1 MPITRDNHYVPI
13 WYQRGFLEPGCAQL
27 AYRDL
32 KPAAHQ
38 LPDGSLRPG
47 RARFKS
53 SPKQCFVQRDLYTTA
68 FGDLLNDEIERR
80 LFGQIDDDGAPAIKS
95 LIGEDPS
102 DWHKHFEMIFRFIDI
117 QKLRT
122 PKGLDWLKMSYPHLS
137 QNELMMEMQ
146 SIQAMHCTIWMEGV
160 REIVSAGDSEVK
172 FIISDHPV
180 TIYNHGVPPDADG
193 CRYPLDPSIAL
204 KGSQTIYP
212 LDRDHCL
219 ILTNFEY
226 AKHKNAAPLEKR
238 TFARNFRTS
247 FTRTDTFVRTR
258 RLSADDVRQINRV
271 IKARAR
277 RYVAAGR
284 EEWLDPEVGDVTPW
298 DSLKEVLRPPQEAL
312 WRFGGDIFAGFE
324 NGRVYYQDAFGRTEK
339 EADFLRK
346 PPPKVDLSA
355 RDICG
360 CGSGRSF
367 GTCCQPLPQQLRPT
381 WTEIG
386 IRERNL
392 ILCRE
397 IEEILGLD
405 KGLDW
410 LGVRRALSDEQ
421 IREVHS
427 IYRALWPIETDILQL
442 LPKPDGRPRA
452 VYTGLLHPMAIMEF
466 AFGSALYFGEL
477 IIESPFIHAANMRPE
492 FSPIENPRSY
502 HQDFI
507 KTLFL
512 FLKLMPL
519 VEAGYVNLIPNP
531 TVFDIHLHR
540 QMMMMAKARSAGSPI
555 SPAEDKRLL
564 RLVDEDERRSLM
576 LMPEEYHR
584 AQLRKMSPDLDAYSR
599 DAAIAGIRR
608 LRELDPLAAV
618 QDGLMDSGGKDGGQL
633 SSFRMGPNFEMALY
647 LAQATGAS
655 IITDSPH
662 RWKEIQLAVLRQGG
676 RQPAEV
682 ADFARALAATPLGFV
697 NEMEDFMRVSATG
710 AYEGYGPLFRDVSN
724 YLSELGHQGAK
735 PNWDAQLASRLE
747 HLNREAQ
754 RQMKQTVPSF
764 TQGVVRGIFPSH
776 GIQHNNVNRLLL
788 MSSSEHHLPSV
799 PMAFFIEPAPAQKA

>member
-13 WYQRGFLEPGCAQL
+13 WYQRGFLEPDCTQL

-32 KPAAHQ
+32 KPDVHQ
-38 LPDGSLRPG
+38 LPDGRLRPG
-47 RARFKS
+47 SSRFKS
-53 SPKQCFVQRDLYTTA
+53 SPKQCFFQRDLYTTA
-68 FGDLLNDEIERR
+68 FGDLLNDEIERL
-80 LFGQIDDDGAPAIKS
+80 LFGKIDADGAPAIRS
-95 LIGEDPS
+95 LIGEDPGA
-102 DWHKHFEMIFRFIDI
+102 WHKHFGMIFRFIDS

-122 PKGLDWLKMSYPHLS
+122 PKGLDWLKMSYPRLS

-146 SIQAMHCTIWMEGV
+146 GIQAMHCTIWTEGV
-160 REIVSAGDSEVK
+160 REIVSAADSEVK

-226 AKHKNAAPLEKR
+226 AKDKNAAPIEKR

-247 FTRTDTFVRTR
+247 ITRTDAFARTR
-258 RLSADDVRQINRV
+258 RLSADDVRRINRV
-271 IKARAR
+271 IKARAH
-277 RYVAAGR
+277 RYIAAGR

-298 DSLKEVLRPPQEAL
+298 DSLREMLRPPKEAI
-312 WRFGGDIFAGFE
+312 WRFGGELFAGFE
-324 NGRVYYQDAFGRTEK
+324 DGRVYYQDAFGRTEK
-339 EADFLRK
+339 ESDFLKK
-346 PPPKVDLSA
+346 PPPKVALTA
-355 RDICG
+355 RDVCG
-360 CGSGRSF
+360 CGSGKSF
-367 GTCCQPLPQQLRPT
+367 SACCQPLPQHLRPI
-381 WTEIG
+381 WTERG

-392 ILCRE
+392 MLYRG
-397 IEEILGLD
+397 IEGILGLD
-405 KGLDW
+405 KAPDW
-410 LGVRRALSDEQ
+410 LEVRRALSDEQ
-421 IREVHS
+421 IRDVHS
-427 IYRALWPIETDILQL
+427 LYQALWPIETDILQL

-452 VYTGLLHPMAIMEF
+452 VYTGFLHPSAIMEF

-477 IIESPFIHAANMRPE
+477 IIESPFPHAANMRPE
-492 FSPIENPRSY
+492 FSPIHNPRSY

-507 KTLFL
+507 KNVVL

-519 VEAGYVNLIPNP
+519 VELGYVNLIPNP
-531 TVFDIHLHR
+531 TVFDTHLHH
-540 QMMMMAKARSAGSPI
+540 QMMQMAKARSAGSLI
-555 SPAEDKRLL
+555 SPDEDKRTM
-564 RLVDEDERRSLM
+564 RLMDQDHRRSLM
-576 LMPEEYHR
+576 SMPEEYHR
-584 AQLRKMSPDLDAYSR
+584 AQWREMLPDLDAYVR

-618 QDGLMDSGGKDGGQL
+618 QEGLMDGGKDSGQY
-633 SSFRMGPNFEMALY
+633 SSFRMAPNFEMALY

-655 IITDSPH
+655 IVTDSPH
-662 RWKEIQLAVLRQGG
+662 RWKEVQLAVLRQGG
-676 RQPAEV
+676 CQPPDVAE
-682 ADFARALAATPLGFV
+682 FARALAATPLGFV
-697 NEMEDFMRVSATG
+697 NEIEDYMRVSATG
-710 AYEGYGPLFRDVSN
+710 AYEGYGPLFRDVFN
-724 YLSELGHQGAK
+724 CLSELGHQGAK

-754 RQMKQTVPSF
+754 RQMRQTVPSF
-764 TQGVVRGIFPSH
+764 TQGVVRGIFPTH

-799 PMAFFIEPAPAQKA
+799 PMAFFIEPAPDQKA